1 MSKKK
6 KQTKQSI
13 FYPTPKVVAGW
24 VLLILAIYGT
34 YRGSNYLM
42 YRTGLFKV
50 EKIMVSGNRYID
62 GEGIVSAAKIDS
74 NQAMYKVDPVA
85 VTETLLKNRYFRGV
99 SVTRVMPSTIMIDVQ
114 EREPVLYLVDK
125 TIYMVDEEG
134 TTLKKLPTMPM
145 GKCPIVTG
153 VTLKQVE
160 KDSSALV
167 ESIEIVKKIREVD
180 ASLFSF
186 ISEINI
192 GKDKHPE
199 LVLIKGAARV
209 KIGTG
214 NYYQRLFILSQ
225 FFEKQ
230 PVVEQLPKIKQ
241 IDLTFAD
248 RIVIQK
254 KS

>member
-1 MSKKK
+1 MSRKKV
-6 KQTKQSI
+6 QTKRSI

-24 VLLILAIYGT
+24 TLLLLAVYGI

-50 EKIMVSGNRYID
+50 EKIVVSGNRYVG
-62 GEGIVSAAKIDS
+62 GEDIIAAAKIDS

-85 VTETLLKNRYFRGV
+85 VTEALLKNPYFRGV
-99 SVTRVMPSTIMIDVQ
+99 SVARVMPSTIMIDVQ
-114 EREPVLYLVDK
+114 EREPVFYLVDK

-134 TTLKKLPTMPM
+134 MILKRLPAMPM
-145 GKCPIVTG
+145 GKSPIVTG
-153 VTLKQVE
+153 ITLKQVE
-160 KDSSALV
+160 KDSTVLT
-167 ESIEIVKKIREVD
+167 ESISIVKKIREVD
-180 ASLFSF
+180 VSLFSF

-192 GKDKHPE
+192 GKDKQPE
-199 LVLIKGAARV
+199 LVLIKGAAKV
-209 KIGTG
+209 KIGES

-225 FFEKQ
+225 FLGKQ
-230 PVVEQLPKIKQ
+230 PVVEQLSKIKQ

>member
-1 MSKKK
+1 M
-6 KQTKQSI
+6 
-13 FYPTPKVVAGW
+13 VAGW
-24 VLLILAIYGT
+24 VFLVLAVYGI

-50 EKIMVSGNRYID
+50 EKIKVSGNRYIA
-62 GEGIVSAAKIDS
+62 GEDIIAAAKIDS
-74 NQAMYKVDPVA
+74 NKAMYKVDPVA
-85 VTETLLKNRYFRGV
+85 VTEMLLKNHYFRGV
-99 SVTRVMPSTIMIDVQ
+99 SVARVLPSTIVIDVQ

-134 TTLKKLPTMPM
+134 TILKKLPGMPM

-153 VTLKQVE
+153 FTLKQVE
-160 KDSSALV
+160 KDSTTLM
-167 ESIEIVKKIREVD
+167 ESIQIVKKIREVD
-180 ASLFSF
+180 TSLFSF

-209 KIGTG
+209 KIGE
-214 NYYQRLFILSQ
+214 NKYYQRLFVLS
-225 FFEKQ
+225 ELLDKQ
-230 PVVEQLPKIKQ
+230 PIVEQLPKIKQ

-254 KS
+254 KG